1 MPERIGIVAVAQTK
15 YHPNRA
21 EVKEG
26 EMAYEAIKQVLQET
40 GLKYVNDGS
49 VVVLTIGMEGL

>member
-26 EMAYEAIKQVLQET
+26 EMAYEAVKQVLQET
-40 GLKYVNDGS
+40 GLK
-49 VVVLTIGMEGL
+49 